1 MSTGQ
6 NINENQ
12 YTPLEV
18 PEVVPGVAPVDFP
31 EISDF
36 LKSMKIKGSL
46 FGFQKEDVYEK
57 MQQLNGLYQT
67 RVQQM
72 REQNRGQ
79 LKQMKKQQQEELED
93 IRCKME
99 REKEEAKAQFDQE
112 LAEAK
117 TQLDKELAEAKAQF
131 EQELAQSRA
140 QMQQELEQAKAQAVL
155 DAKAQSKEEVDK
167 CHRELGLIREEMD
180 RLIDRLMLL
189 KNKVNTAAGEK

>member
-1 MSTGQ
+1 MSTEQ

-12 YTPLEV
+12 SVLLEV

-36 LKSMKIKGSL
+36 LKGMKIKGSL

-57 MQQLNGLYQT
+57 MQELNGLYQT

-93 IRCKME
+93 IRGKME
-99 REKEEAKAQFDQE
+99 RAKEEAKAQCDKE
-112 LAEAK
+112 LEEAK
-117 TQLDKELAEAKAQF
+117 AQFEKELAEAKM
-131 EQELAQSRA
+131 
-140 QMQQELEQAKAQAVL
+140 QMQQEITRAKEQAVL
-155 DAKAQSKEEVDK
+155 DAKAQSKAEVEK
-167 CHRELGLIREEMD
+167 CHRELELIQAEMD
-180 RLIDRLMLL
+180 RLIERLLFL
-189 KNKVNTAAGEK
+189 KNKITATAEEK